1 VADVNGPLLVLAD
14 CYRDAFQ
21 WAMARDL
28 GPEGRAWRHIWRP
41 EHVQGLRGGRYV
53 YITRGA
59 MSPAEYAEQ
68 DRVVAALRAAG
79 FEEVT
84 EP

>member
-1 VADVNGPLLVLAD
+1 VAVVTGPLLVLAD
-14 CYRDAFQ
+14 CYRDAFD
-21 WAMARDL
+21 WAMDLDL
-28 GPEGRAWRHIWRP
+28 GSEGRAWRHIWRP

-53 YITRGA
+53 RISRGS
-59 MSPAEYAEQ
+59 MSPAEYVEQ